1 MFYIYNLKK
10 FLKFFFLHPF
20 ITIVITIAITIVI
33 IIAYY
38 LFIFKLFLSNSK
50 FFTVEYKQIFFSKLR
65 NEYFFKYS
73 LILSSMISFF
83 FQIYLYLKLLKFCF
97 LNYLNY
103 KKFFIYFIHH
113 KFNNYHLKKTILS
126 LTLLLAIMIIFNPIS
141 STRGQG
147 DWWDFDIHQYPLAFF
162 PADTQSLGARLGIEI
177 SLWGIPNFPIF
188 SSLNVFFC

>member
-1 MFYIYNLKK
+1 MFYTYNLKK

-50 FFTVEYKQIFFSKLR
+50 FFTVEYKQIFFSKFKKRIFLQIFSHFIFDD
-65 NEYFFKYS
+65 FF
-73 LILSSMISFF
+73 FF

-162 PADTQSLGARLGIEI
+162 PADTQSLGARLGTEI
-177 SLWGIPNFPIF
+177 SLWGIPN
-188 SSLNVFFC
+188 L